1 MKARDLVH
9 EIHKRMRL
17 ADIGSTVEL
26 RHGRELIVFDAAGAQ
41 MGDPI
46 LLEGPAA
53 WCAANPRGTPEGCSC
68 TLATGCSYYGDTA

>member
-41 MGDPI
+41 MGEPI
-46 LLEGPAA
+46 VLEGPAA
-53 WCAANPRGTPEGCSC
+53 WCEWTKGAPEGCSC
-68 TLATGCSYYGDTA
+68 TLATGCTYYGDTA